1 MLICTFA
8 GHSNVYSGQASEKLD
23 AVIEELLEN
32 TDEAVFYVGGRGEFD
47 GMAARAVRGAKNRH
61 KDKKI
66 QLLLVEPYM
75 SQQLNIDKYYFSSEF
90 DGIVIPTELAGAYP
104 KAAIKKRNRLMVDW
118 SDVLIAYVYRDYGG
132 AYETLKY
139 AQRKEL
145 VRIINLAES
154 LNTKDIAF
162 CI

>member
-8 GHSNVYSGQASEKLD
+8 GHSNVYGGKASEKLD
-23 AVIEELLEN
+23 DVIEELLEN
-32 TDEAVFYVGGRGEFD
+32 TDEAIFYVGGRGEFD

-75 SQQLNIDKYYFSSEF
+75 SQQLNIDKHYFTTEF
-90 DGIVIPTELAGAYP
+90 DGIVIPEELAGVHP

-118 SDVLIAYVYRDYGG
+118 SDVLIAYVYREYGG
-132 AYETLKY
+132 AYEMLNY
-139 AQRKEL
+139 AKRQGDI
-145 VRIINLAES
+145 RIINLADKS
-154 LNTKDIAF
+154 
-162 CI
+162 